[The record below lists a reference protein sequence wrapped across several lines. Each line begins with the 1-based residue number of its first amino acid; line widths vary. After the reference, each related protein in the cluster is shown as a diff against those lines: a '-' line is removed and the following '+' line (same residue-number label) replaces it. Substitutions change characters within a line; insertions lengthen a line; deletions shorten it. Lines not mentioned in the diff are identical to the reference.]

1 MSNKCSAYNIPQFV
15 YPVSTGMVISAQTQ
29 GNSVVDTLSV
39 GGCFAGLANPGQS
52 LIGPPQPFVGGS
64 FPSAPQ
70 YNSASGTVQNGGPAE
85 NYANKRGSQVVTSA
99 YSHSLL
105 TPPMP
110 KHQSELSLVTPPL
123 SVEQQNTKNRAAGSA
138 GISEKITY
146 TNSLENATQG
156 VVIGDNNTFAPKNWT
171 GDVPQLSF
179 YVNAR
184 YPHGGVVYPDPQ
196 KTHKE
201 AYDRYILS
209 QCKPKPEV
217 VHNCNILTTSR
228 VVHEANPTFAQFGN
242 TFVFD
247 ENAQK
252 EIPDVDICT
261 EPALNQ
267 AIALLES
274 YFKSLGLTFALV
286 GVSENLATDIGS
298 AAANLNIAGQMFH
311 YDKDITGNQAQQN
324 YNALVASGGFTIG
337 EVKNAIDIV
346 NKRNFILP
354 VHLQSQSDHPWMP
367 HIAGALTLA
376 ARIALRDNDIP
387 GSHIDI
393 NRFGITT
400 PISSVVPVRYVLT
413 YSNSMCGSAANPS
426 WNGYHGSGL
435 RIKVKI
441 TDGNGGFGYATIIPT
456 KQFDAYRE
464 DPAGNY
470 ICLENATFFNPLP
483 SCSNGCSGRYF
494 MRLTQTGP
502 HLVPPASV
510 NDMSGVDVNIEL
522 DPGGDAIWQADD
534 YPAGGYVT
542 QNTYYPFGEPATP
555 GDTSWKTFVLLAA
568 LGTIVDVSPNL
579 NAAAGATND
588 GWDVGGGNIPP
599 GDISWGTS
607 DNVSCNKP
615 TVG

>member
-15 YPVSTGMVISAQTQ
+15 SPVSTGMVISAQTQ

-184 YPHGGVVYPDPQ
+184 YPHGGLVYPGIEPDGSDNPHHVY
-196 KTHKE
+196 KK
-201 AYDRYILS
+201 ALDRYMLS
-209 QCKPKPEV
+209 QCEPKPEIV
-217 VHNCNILTTSR
+217 PNCNILTTPR

-252 EIPDVDICT
+252 AIPDVDICT
-261 EPALNQ
+261 N
-267 AIALLES
+267 
-274 YFKSLGLTFALV
+274 
-286 GVSENLATDIGS
+286 
-298 AAANLNIAGQMFH
+298 
-311 YDKDITGNQAQQN
+311 
-324 YNALVASGGFTIG
+324 
-337 EVKNAIDIV
+337 
-346 NKRNFILP
+346 
-354 VHLQSQSDHPWMP
+354 
-367 HIAGALTLA
+367 
-376 ARIALRDNDIP
+376 
-387 GSHIDI
+387 
-393 NRFGITT
+393 
-400 PISSVVPVRYVLT
+400 
-413 YSNSMCGSAANPS
+413 
-426 WNGYHGSGL
+426 
-435 RIKVKI
+435 
-441 TDGNGGFGYATIIPT
+441 
-456 KQFDAYRE
+456 
-464 DPAGNY
+464 
-470 ICLENATFFNPLP
+470 
-483 SCSNGCSGRYF
+483 
-494 MRLTQTGP
+494 
-502 HLVPPASV
+502 
-510 NDMSGVDVNIEL
+510 
-522 DPGGDAIWQADD
+522 
-534 YPAGGYVT
+534 
-542 QNTYYPFGEPATP
+542 
-555 GDTSWKTFVLLAA
+555 
-568 LGTIVDVSPNL
+568 
-579 NAAAGATND
+579 
-588 GWDVGGGNIPP
+588 
-599 GDISWGTS
+599 
-607 DNVSCNKP
+607 
-615 TVG
+615 